1 MILPPPGV
9 LVVCL
14 GNICRSPTAEYVL
27 RDALRR
33 RGLAI
38 PVASCGL
45 GDWHVGHGADRRA
58 IQVARTAGIDLAPH
72 RARQFHDDDFQQ
84 FAMVLAVDRATLAE
98 LSRRAPG
105 ELPPPERFL
114 VAAGLAPAKSRDDG
128 DIPDPY
134 TGTLDDFRA
143 VLGLVQRGA
152 NALAERLSRYANT
165 RDSNEV
171 PQP

>member
-1 MILPPPGV
+1 MIPPPPGV

-33 RGLAI
+33 RKVAI
-38 PVASCGL
+38 PVASRGL

-58 IQVARTAGIDLAPH
+58 VEVARTAGIDLGPH
-72 RARQFHDDDFQQ
+72 RARQFQDEDFQH

-98 LSRRAPG
+98 LRRRVPAA
-105 ELPPPERFL
+105 LPPPERFL
-114 VAAGLAPAKSRDDG
+114 VAAGLAPAKSRDEG

-152 NALAERLSRYANT
+152 GALAERLSRDADVRNP
-165 RDSNEV
+165 DEV